1 MRKQNAEEKLQL
13 LNKLLQGIKT
23 GLESVTIK
31 LFAGKEEKFDGF
43 QYFICM
49 ATVLS
54 FRFIGVRTYKIKS
67 LEE

>member
-31 LFAGKEEKFDGF
+31 LFAGTEEKYGH
-43 QYFICM
+43 FITM
-49 ATVLS
+49 
-54 FRFIGVRTYKIKS
+54 
-67 LEE
+67 